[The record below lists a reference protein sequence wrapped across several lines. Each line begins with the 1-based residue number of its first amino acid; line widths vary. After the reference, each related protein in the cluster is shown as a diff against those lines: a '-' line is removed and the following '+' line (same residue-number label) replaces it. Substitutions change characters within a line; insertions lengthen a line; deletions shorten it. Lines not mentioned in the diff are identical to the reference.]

1 VITQREADKLLPH
14 QLIWPPVLFNN
25 LAMLRIDVEEIR
37 KNLSVYLQRVETGE
51 TLIITR
57 GDKAVAEIKPIAHTA
72 KVLRPYGL
80 CAGEFTVPDD
90 FDEPLPEDSLA
101 EFEGR

>member
-1 VITQREADKLLPH
+1 M
-14 QLIWPPVLFNN
+14 PVNN

-37 KNLSVYLQRVETGE
+37 KNLSAYLRRVETGE

-57 GDKAVAEIKPIAHTA
+57 DDKAVAEIKPIARVA
-72 KVLRPYGL
+72 KGLRPYGL
-80 CAGEFTVPDD
+80 CAGEFTVPED
-90 FDEPLPEDSLA
+90 FDAPLPEDLLA

>member
-1 VITQREADKLLPH
+1 MIRV
-14 QLIWPPVLFNN
+14 
-25 LAMLRIDVEEIR
+25 DVEEIR
-37 KNLSVYLQRVETGE
+37 KDLLAYLQRVEIGE

-57 GDKAVAEIKPIAHTA
+57 EDKAVAEIKPIMHAA
-72 KVLRPYGL
+72 KTLRPYGL

-90 FDEPLPEDSLA
+90 FDEPLPEEILA